1 MGRGQPAK
9 SAAGPR
15 VARLAVRIPAATR
28 DRLAAWATL
37 RGGTLN
43 DTVNLAIEWLLD
55 RPPEDKMRS
64 STVVHWEAWA
74 SQVAGTLALE
84 EELADQR
91 IPPDDGPSL
100 QARYT
105 ACLLLSAP
113 RDADTP
119 QRASARRTRGAQA
132 NSLGRAAGWRE
143 VEHRR
148 AAYARVAWWL
158 DEAADA
164 ARERAKGLPEL
175 LPSGERNPKRARLM
189 ALADR
194 WVQERDELRAACD

>member
-1 MGRGQPAK
+1 MK
-9 SAAGPR
+9 
-15 VARLAVRIPAATR
+15 
-28 DRLAAWATL
+28 
-37 RGGTLN
+37 
-43 DTVNLAIEWLLD
+43 
-55 RPPEDKMRS
+55 S

-74 SQVAGTLALE
+74 SQVADTLALE
-84 EELADQR
+84 EELGCQR
-91 IPPDDGPSL
+91 IPPGDEPSL

-105 ACLLLSAP
+105 AYLLLSAP
-113 RDADTP
+113 RDGDTP

-143 VEHRR
+143 TAPKRD
-148 AAYARVAWWL
+148 AYARVAWWL

-175 LPSGERNPKRARLM
+175 LPSGERNPKRARLV

-194 WVQERDELRAACD
+194 WTQERDELRAAS